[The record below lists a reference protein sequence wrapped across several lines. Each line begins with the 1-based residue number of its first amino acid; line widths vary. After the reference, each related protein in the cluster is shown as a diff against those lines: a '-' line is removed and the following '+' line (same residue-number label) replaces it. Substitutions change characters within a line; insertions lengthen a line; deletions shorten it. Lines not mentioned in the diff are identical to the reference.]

1 MDVTRAVMGDSS
13 NTPMLQI
20 ALKML
25 FRDRAKYAMLV
36 CGLAFCSLLMCQ
48 QSSVFCGIM
57 MWTTSTVR
65 NIGAPVWVVDAKVEQ
80 ANEIIPMR
88 QIEVDRVRGVAGVA
102 WAVPLYI
109 GIEQARLTDGSFQN
123 IQLVGLDT
131 GTLTG
136 RPMNMKEG
144 RIEDLRLP
152 NAVVV
157 DQVAVEKFRRKGI
170 KIQLGTTFEINDK
183 EAHVVGICHVARSFL
198 GQPYVYT
205 TYDRAREFAKPARKQ
220 LGYVL
225 AGPITGVTPN
235 ELATRINELSGV
247 RAVVKDDL
255 FWATIRWYIKNTGI
269 PISFGTV
276 VILGVIVGI
285 AIAGQTFYLFV
296 HDNLRFLAA
305 FKAMGARN
313 STLAGMVLLQA
324 FSVGF
329 IGYGIGVGLAS
340 WFGNTV
346 LAKEQP
352 PFFMPW
358 QVPVFVAGV
367 IIFICGFSALIG
379 LTKVM
384 RLEPAVVFR

>member
-1 MDVTRAVMGDSS
+1 
-13 NTPMLQI
+13 MLRI

-48 QSSVFCGIM
+48 QASVFCGIM

-80 ANEIIPMR
+80 ANEVIPMR
-88 QIEVDRVRGVAGVA
+88 QIEVERVRSVPGVA

-109 GIEQARLTDGSFQN
+109 GIEQARLGDGSFQN
-123 IQLVGLDT
+123 VQLTGLDT

-136 RPMNMKEG
+136 RPMDMRAG

-157 DQVAVEKFRRKGI
+157 DQVAVEKFKRKGVDL
-170 KIQLGTTFEINDK
+170 KLGTTFEINDK
-183 EAHVVGICHVARSFL
+183 EARVVGICHVNRSFL
-198 GQPYVYT
+198 GQPYIYT
-205 TYDRAREFAKPARKQ
+205 TFDRAMEYAKPQRKQ
-220 LGYVL
+220 LSYVL
-225 AGPITGVTPN
+225 AGPKPDVTPD
-235 ELATRINELSGV
+235 ELAKRISLLPGL
-247 RAVVKDDL
+247 RAIPETQL
-255 FWATIRWYIKNTGI
+255 FWMTVFWYIKNTGI

-285 AIAGQTFYLFV
+285 AIAGQTFYLFIY
-296 HDNLRFLAA
+296 DNLRYLAA
-305 FKAMGARN
+305 LKAMGARMRVL
-313 STLAGMVLLQA
+313 TAMVLLQA

-329 IGYGIGVGLAS
+329 IGYGIGLGLAS
-340 WFGNTV
+340 WFGNAV

-358 QVPVFVAGV
+358 QVPAFVAAV
-367 IIFICGFSALIG
+367 VVFICSLSAMIG
-379 LTKVM
+379 LIKIA
-384 RLEPAVVFR
+384 RLETAVVFR

>member
-1 MDVTRAVMGDSS
+1 VLT
-13 NTPMLQI
+13 I

-48 QSSVFCGIM
+48 QSSVFCGLM
-57 MWTTSTVR
+57 MWTTATVR

-80 ANEIIPMR
+80 ANEVIPMR
-88 QIEVDRVRGVAGVA
+88 QIEIERVRSVPGVA

-109 GIEQARLTDGSFQN
+109 GIEQARLADGSFQN
-123 IQLVGLDT
+123 VQLTGLDT

-136 RPMNMKEG
+136 RPMDMREG
-144 RIEDLRLP
+144 KIEDLRLP

-157 DQVAVEKFRRKGI
+157 DQVAVEKFRGKGI
-170 KIQLGTTFEINDK
+170 TVQLGTTFEINDK
-183 EAHVVGICHVARSFL
+183 EARVVGICHVNRSFL
-198 GQPYVYT
+198 GQPYIYT
-205 TYDRAREFAKPARKQ
+205 TFDRAMEYAKPSRKQ
-220 LGYVL
+220 LSYVL
-225 AGPITGVTPN
+225 AGPVPGVSDQ
-235 ELATRINELSGV
+235 ELAARLSKLPGL
-247 RAVVKDDL
+247 RAIAKDDL
-255 FWATIRWYIKNTGI
+255 FWLTVFWYIKNTGI

-296 HDNLRFLAA
+296 YDNLRFLAA
-305 FKAMGARN
+305 LKAMGARMRVL
-313 STLAGMVLLQA
+313 TAMVLLQA

-329 IGYGIGVGLAS
+329 VGYGIGVGLAA
-340 WFGNTV
+340 WFGNVV

-358 QVPVFVAGV
+358 QVPAFVAAV
-367 IIFICGFSALIG
+367 IVFICIFSATIG
-379 LTKVM
+379 LIKIA

>member
-1 MDVTRAVMGDSS
+1 MGDSS

>member
-1 MDVTRAVMGDSS
+1 
-13 NTPMLQI
+13 
-20 ALKML
+20 ML

-48 QSSVFCGIM
+48 QSSVFCGLM
-57 MWTTSTVR
+57 MWTTATVR

-80 ANEIIPMR
+80 ANEVIPMR
-88 QIEVDRVRGVAGVA
+88 DIEVERVRSVPGVA

-109 GIEQARLTDGSFQN
+109 GIEQARLADGSFQN
-123 IQLVGLDT
+123 VQLTGLDT

-136 RPMNMKEG
+136 RPMDMREG
-144 RIEDLRLP
+144 KIEDLRLP

-170 KIQLGTTFEINDK
+170 DIRLGTTFEINDK
-183 EAHVVGICHVARSFL
+183 EARVVGICHVNRSFL
-198 GQPYVYT
+198 GQPYIYT
-205 TYDRAREFAKPARKQ
+205 TYDRAMEFAKPSRKQ
-220 LGYVL
+220 LSYVL
-225 AGPITGVTPN
+225 AGPVPGVSEQ
-235 ELATRINELSGV
+235 ELAARLSKLPGL
-247 RAVVKDDL
+247 RAIAKDDL
-255 FWATIRWYIKNTGI
+255 FWLTVLWYIQNTGI

-296 HDNLRFLAA
+296 YDNLRFLAA
-305 FKAMGARN
+305 LKAMGATMRVL
-313 STLAGMVLLQA
+313 TGMVLLQA

-329 IGYGIGVGLAS
+329 VGYGIGVGLAA
-340 WFGNTV
+340 WFGNVV
-346 LAKEQP
+346 LAKGQP

-358 QVPVFVAGV
+358 QVPAFVAAV
-367 IIFICGFSALIG
+367 IVLICIFSATIG
-379 LTKVM
+379 LIKIA

>member
-1 MDVTRAVMGDSS
+1 
-13 NTPMLQI
+13 MLEI

-80 ANEIIPMR
+80 ANEVIPMR
-88 QIEVDRVRGVAGVA
+88 QIEVERVRSVPGVA
-102 WAVPLYI
+102 WAVPLYL
-109 GIEQARLTDGSFQN
+109 GIEQARLADGSFQN
-123 IQLVGLDT
+123 VQLTGLDT

-136 RPMNMKEG
+136 RPMEMTAG

-170 KIQLGTTFEINDK
+170 AIALGTTFEINDK
-183 EAHVVGICHVARSFL
+183 EARVVGICHVARSFL
-198 GQPYVYT
+198 GQPYIFT
-205 TYDRAREFAKPARKQ
+205 TYDRALEYAKPSRKQ
-220 LGYVL
+220 LGYVI
-225 AGPITGVTPN
+225 AGPVPGVTDA
-235 ELATRINELSGV
+235 ELAQRISQLPGL
-247 RAVVKDDL
+247 RALAREDL
-255 FWATIRWYIKNTGI
+255 ARDTMWWYVKNTGI

-276 VILGVIVGI
+276 VLLGIVVGI
-285 AIAGQTFYLFV
+285 AIAGQTFYLFI

-305 FKAMGARN
+305 LKAMGARMP
-313 STLAGMVLLQA
+313 TLAGMVLLQA

-329 IGYGIGVGLAS
+329 IGYGIGVGLAA
-340 WFGNTV
+340 WFGNVV

-358 QVPVFVAGV
+358 QVPAFVAAV
-367 IIFICGFSALIG
+367 TIFICSLSAMIG
-379 LTKVM
+379 LIKVA

>member
-1 MDVTRAVMGDSS
+1 
-13 NTPMLQI
+13 MLGI

-80 ANEIIPMR
+80 ANEVIPMR
-88 QIEVDRVRGVAGVA
+88 QIEVERVRSVPGVA

-109 GIEQARLTDGSFQN
+109 GIEQARLADGSFQN
-123 IQLVGLDT
+123 VQLTGLDT

-136 RPMNMKEG
+136 RPMDMRAG

-183 EAHVVGICHVARSFL
+183 EARVVGICHVNRSFL
-198 GQPYVYT
+198 GQPYIYT
-205 TYDRAREFAKPARKQ
+205 TFDRAMEYAKPARKQ
-220 LGYVL
+220 LSYVL
-225 AGPITGVTPN
+225 AGPVSGVSDN
-235 ELATRINELSGV
+235 ELAKRIGRLPGL
-247 RAVVKDDL
+247 RAVSQDDL
-255 FWATIRWYIKNTGI
+255 FWITAWWYVKNTGI

-276 VILGVIVGI
+276 VLLGVIVGI

-296 HDNLRFLAA
+296 HDNLRYLAA
-305 FKAMGARN
+305 LKAMGARLH
-313 STLAGMVLLQA
+313 TLAGMVLLQA

-340 WFGNTV
+340 WFGNAV
-346 LAKEQP
+346 LAREQP
-352 PFFMPW
+352 PFYMPW
-358 QVPVFVAGV
+358 QVPAFVAGI
-367 IIFICGFSALIG
+367 IIFICGLSALVG
-379 LTKVM
+379 LVKVA

>member
-1 MDVTRAVMGDSS
+1 
-13 NTPMLQI
+13 MLTI

-48 QSSVFCGIM
+48 QASVFCGLM
-57 MWTTSTVR
+57 MWTTATVR

-80 ANEIIPMR
+80 ANEVIPMR
-88 QIEVDRVRGVAGVA
+88 QIEVERVRSVPGVA
-102 WAVPLYI
+102 WAVPLYL
-109 GIEQARLTDGSFQN
+109 GIEQARLGDGSFQN
-123 IQLVGLDT
+123 VQLTGLDT

-136 RPMNMKEG
+136 RPMDMREG

-152 NAVVV
+152 SAVVV

-170 KIQLGTTFEINDK
+170 TIRLGTVFEINDK
-183 EAHVVGICHVARSFL
+183 EARVVGICHVNRSFL
-198 GQPYVYT
+198 GQPYIYT
-205 TYDRAREFAKPARKQ
+205 TYDRALEYAKPSRKQ
-220 LGYVL
+220 LSYVL
-225 AGPITGVTPN
+225 AGPSPGVSN
-235 ELATRINELSGV
+235 EELASRISKLPGL
-247 RAVVKDDL
+247 RAIAKDEL
-255 FWATIRWYIKNTGI
+255 FWLTVWWYITNTGI

-296 HDNLRFLAA
+296 YDNLRYLAA
-305 FKAMGARN
+305 LKAMGARMRV
-313 STLAGMVLLQA
+313 LAGMVLLQA

-329 IGYGIGVGLAS
+329 IGYGIGVGLTA
-340 WFGNTV
+340 WFGNAV

-358 QVPVFVAGV
+358 QVPAFVALV
-367 IIFICGFSALIG
+367 IVFICSFSATIG
-379 LTKVM
+379 LVKIA

>member
-1 MDVTRAVMGDSS
+1 MRVDLAANRGMGVP
-13 NTPMLQI
+13 PMLEI

-48 QSSVFCGIM
+48 QISVFCGIM

-80 ANEIIPMR
+80 ANEVIPMR
-88 QIEVDRVRGVAGVA
+88 QIEVERVRSVHGVA

-109 GIEQARLTDGSFQN
+109 GIEQARLADGSFQN
-123 IQLVGLDT
+123 VQLTGLDT

-136 RPMNMKEG
+136 RPMDMRAG

-157 DQVAVEKFRRKGI
+157 DQVAVEKFRQKGI
-170 KIQLGTTFEINDK
+170 EIKLGTTFEINDK
-183 EAHVVGICHVARSFL
+183 EARIVGICHVARSFL
-198 GQPYVYT
+198 GQPYIYT
-205 TYDRAREFAKPARKQ
+205 TFDRAMEYAKPTRKQ
-220 LGYVL
+220 LSYVL
-225 AGPITGVTPN
+225 AGPVTGVSAA
-235 ELATRINELSGV
+235 ELAARINKLPGL
-247 RAVVKDDL
+247 RAIAKDDL
-255 FWATIRWYIKNTGI
+255 FWLTVWWYIKNTGI

-276 VILGVIVGI
+276 VLLGVIVGI

-296 HDNLRFLAA
+296 HDNLRYLAA
-305 FKAMGARN
+305 LKAMGARMH
-313 STLAGMVLLQA
+313 TLTAMVLLQA

-329 IGYGIGVGLAS
+329 VGYGIGVGLAS
-340 WFGNTV
+340 WFGGSV
-346 LAKEQP
+346 LAKGTP

-358 QVPVFVAGV
+358 QVPAFVALV
-367 IIFICGFSALIG
+367 LVFICGFSALIG
-379 LTKVM
+379 LVKVA

>member
-1 MDVTRAVMGDSS
+1 MGDSS

-367 IIFICGFSALIG
+367 IFFICGFSALIG

>member
-1 MDVTRAVMGDSS
+1 
-13 NTPMLQI
+13 MLGI

-48 QSSVFCGIM
+48 QCSVFCGIM

-65 NIGAPVWVVDAKVEQ
+65 NIGAPVWIVDAKVEQ
-80 ANEIIPMR
+80 ANEVIPMR
-88 QIEVDRVRGVAGVA
+88 QIEVERVRSVHGVA

-123 IQLVGLDT
+123 VQLTGLDT

-136 RPMNMKEG
+136 RPMEMQAG

-157 DQVAVEKFRRKGI
+157 DQVAVEKFRQKGI
-170 KIQLGTTFEINDK
+170 AIKLGTTFEINDK
-183 EAHVVGICHVARSFL
+183 EARVVGICHVARSFL
-198 GQPYVYT
+198 GQPYIYT
-205 TYDRAREFAKPARKQ
+205 TFDRAMEYAKPTRKQ
-220 LGYVL
+220 LSYVL
-225 AGPITGVTPN
+225 AGPVPGVSDA
-235 ELATRINELSGV
+235 ELAARISKLSGL
-247 RAVVKDDL
+247 RAITKDDL
-255 FWATIRWYIKNTGI
+255 FRATAWWYIKNTGI

-276 VILGVIVGI
+276 VLLGIIVGI

-296 HDNLRFLAA
+296 HDNLRYLAA
-305 FKAMGARN
+305 LKAMGARMQ
-313 STLAGMVLLQA
+313 TLAAMVLLQA

-340 WFGNTV
+340 WFGNAV
-346 LAKEQP
+346 LARETP

-358 QVPVFVAGV
+358 QVPAFVAV
-367 IIFICGFSALIG
+367 VLIFICGISALIG
-379 LTKVM
+379 LVKVA

>member
-1 MDVTRAVMGDSS
+1 
-13 NTPMLQI
+13 MLTI

-48 QSSVFCGIM
+48 QSSVFCGLM
-57 MWTTSTVR
+57 MWTTATVR

-80 ANEIIPMR
+80 ANEVIPMR
-88 QIEVDRVRGVAGVA
+88 QIEVERVRSVEGVA
-102 WAVPLYI
+102 WAVPLYV
-109 GIEQARLTDGSFQN
+109 GIEQARLSDGSFQN
-123 IQLVGLDT
+123 VQLVGLDT

-136 RPMNMKEG
+136 RPMEMTEG

-157 DQVAVEKFRRKGI
+157 DQVAIEKFRRKGI
-170 KIQLGTTFEINDK
+170 AIRLGTTFEINDK
-183 EAHVVGICHVARSFL
+183 EARIVGICHVNRSFF
-198 GQPYVYT
+198 GQPFIYA
-205 TYDRAREFAKPARKQ
+205 TYDRALEYAKPTRKQ
-220 LGYVL
+220 LSFVL
-225 AGPITGVTPN
+225 AGPVKGVSDE
-235 ELATRINELSGV
+235 ELAARISKLPGL
-247 RAVVKDDL
+247 RAIAKDDL
-255 FWATIRWYIKNTGI
+255 FWLTVWWYIKNTGI
-269 PISFGTV
+269 PISIGTV

-305 FKAMGARN
+305 FKAMGARMP
-313 STLAGMVLLQA
+313 TLAAMVLLQA

-329 IGYGIGVGLAS
+329 IGYGIGVGLAT
-340 WFGNTV
+340 WFGNVV

-358 QVPVFVAGV
+358 QVPAFVAAV
-367 IIFICGFSALIG
+367 TIFICGFSALIG
-379 LTKVM
+379 LAKVA

>member
-1 MDVTRAVMGDSS
+1 
-13 NTPMLQI
+13 MLNV

-25 FRDRAKYAMLV
+25 FRDSAKYAMLV

-48 QSSVFCGIM
+48 QSSVFCGLM
-57 MWTTSTVR
+57 MWTTATVR

-80 ANEIIPMR
+80 ANEVIPMR
-88 QIEVDRVRGVAGVA
+88 QIEVDRVRSVKGVA

-109 GIEQARLTDGSFQN
+109 GIEQARLGDGSFQN
-123 IQLVGLDT
+123 VQVVGLDT

-136 RPMNMKEG
+136 RPMSMTAG

-152 NAVVV
+152 DSVVV

-170 KIQLGTTFEINDK
+170 KIELGTTFEINDK
-183 EAHVVGICHVARSFL
+183 EARVVGICHVSRSFL

-205 TYDRAREFAKPARKQ
+205 TYDRALQYAKPSRKP
-220 LGYVL
+220 LSYVL
-225 AGPITGVTPN
+225 AAPN
-235 ELATRINELSGV
+235 ESVSAKELAQRIDQLGGL
-247 RAVVKDDL
+247 RAIESDDL
-255 FWATIRWYIKNTGI
+255 FWMTIRWYIKNTGI

-276 VILGVIVGI
+276 VILGLIVGV

-313 STLAGMVLLQA
+313 TTLAAMVLAQA

-329 IGYGIGVGLAS
+329 IGYGIGVGLAA

-346 LAKEQP
+346 LAKEAP

-358 QVPVFVAGV
+358 QVPAFVAGV
-367 IIFICGFSALIG
+367 IIFICSISALIG